1 MEEQENRKKRRA
13 VVVLPFVLGVV
24 LGGGVAYA
32 ASTTINTGQLGA
44 GSGTVSTCDS
54 AFDLGFG
61 TPTYD
66 AATSSYVVNTI
77 DFSNVDAGCNGQTIA
92 VTVADGSGTA
102 LATGGAT
109 IAGTSGTLTLNSSV
123 AAAASATLVAAI
135 YQ

>member
-13 VVVLPFVLGVV
+13 VVVLPFVIGVV

-102 LATGGAT
+102 LATGGAV
-109 IAGTSGTLTLNSSV
+109 IAATSGTLTLNNSV
-123 AAAASATLVAAI
+123 SAAGSATLVAAI

>member
-1 MEEQENRKKRRA
+1 MAEQDNRKKRRA
-13 VVVLPFVLGVV
+13 LIVLPFVIGLL

-32 ASTTINTGQLGA
+32 ASVTINTGQLGA

-54 AFDLGFG
+54 SFDLAFG

-66 AATSSYVVNTI
+66 SATSSYVVNTI
-77 DFSNVDAGCNGQTIA
+77 DFSNVAAGCNGQTIA
-92 VTVADGSGTA
+92 VTVADGSGTS

-109 IAGTSGTLTLNSSV
+109 IAGTSGTLTLTASV
-123 AAAASATLVAAI
+123 SAGGTATLVAAI

>member
-1 MEEQENRKKRRA
+1 MAEQEDRKKRRA
-13 VVVLPFVLGVV
+13 VVVLPFVIGVV

-32 ASTTINTGQLGA
+32 ASSTINTGQLGA

-54 AFDLGFG
+54 SFDLAFG

-66 AATSSYVVNTI
+66 ASTSSYVVNTI
-77 DFSNVDAGCNGQTIA
+77 DFSNVAAGCSGQTIA

-102 LATGGAT
+102 LATGGAV
-109 IAGTSGTLTLNSSV
+109 IAATSGTLTLNNSV
-123 AAAASATLVAAI
+123 SAAGSATLVAAI

>member
-1 MEEQENRKKRRA
+1 MAEQEDRKKRRA
-13 VVVLPFVLGVV
+13 LIVLPFVIGVV
-24 LGGGVAYA
+24 FGGGVAYA

-54 AFDLGFG
+54 SFDLAFG

-66 AATSSYVVNTI
+66 SATSSYVVNTI
-77 DFSNVDAGCNGQTIA
+77 DFSNVAAGCNGQTIA
-92 VTVADGSGTA
+92 VTVADGSGTS

-109 IAGTSGTLTLNSSV
+109 IAGTSGTLTLTASV
-123 AAAASATLVAAI
+123 SAGGTATLVAAI

>member
-1 MEEQENRKKRRA
+1 MAEQEDRKKRRA
-13 VVVLPFVLGVV
+13 LVVLPFVIGVV
-24 LGGGVAYA
+24 IGGGVAYA
-32 ASTTINTGQLGA
+32 ASTTVNTGQLGA

-54 AFDLGFG
+54 AFDLAFG

-77 DFSNVDAGCNGQTIA
+77 DFSNVDAGCNGQTIS

-109 IAGTSGTLTLNSSV
+109 IAATSGTLTLNNSV
-123 AAAASATLVAAI
+123 SASGSATLVAAI

>member
-1 MEEQENRKKRRA
+1 MQEQEDRKKRRA
-13 VVVLPFVLGVV
+13 LVVLPFVIGVV

-54 AFDLGFG
+54 SFDLAFG

-66 AATSSYVVNTI
+66 ASTSSYVVNTI
-77 DFSNVDAGCNGQTIA
+77 DFSNVAAGCNGQTIA

-102 LATGGAT
+102 LATGGAV
-109 IAGTSGTLTLNSSV
+109 IAATSGTLTLNNSV
-123 AAAASATLVAAI
+123 SAAGSATLVAAI